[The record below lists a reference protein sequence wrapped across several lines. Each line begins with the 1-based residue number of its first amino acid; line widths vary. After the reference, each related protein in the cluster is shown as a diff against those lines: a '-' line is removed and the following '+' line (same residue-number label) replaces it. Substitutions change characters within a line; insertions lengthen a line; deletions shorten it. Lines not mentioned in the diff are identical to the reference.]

1 MVYKFTIPGRLS
13 GMNELIAYNRTN
25 VYKGSKLKKDSQ
37 MLVMY
42 EINHQ
47 LHGIHIENP
56 VIMHYHFWEPNSKR
70 DIDNVASFAMK
81 VIQDALVKCRVLD
94 NDGWKNI
101 RGFECEFDVDQQ
113 HPRIDV
119 VIEEME

>member
-1 MVYKFTIPGRLS
+1 
-13 GMNELIAYNRTN
+13 MNELIAYNRTN

-37 MLVMY
+37 MIVMY
-42 EINHQ
+42 EINHK

-101 RGFECEFDVDQQ
+101 RGFKCEFDVDQQ

>member
-1 MVYKFTIPGRLS
+1 
-13 GMNELIAYNRTN
+13 
-25 VYKGSKLKKDSQ
+25 
-37 MLVMY
+37 
-42 EINHQ
+42 
-47 LHGIHIENP
+47 
-56 VIMHYHFWEPNSKR
+56 MHYHFWEPNTKR
-70 DIDNVASFAMK
+70 DIDNISSFAMK

-101 RGFECEFDVDQQ
+101 RGFECEFDVDNK

>member
-1 MVYKFTIPGRLS
+1 MDYKFTIPGRLS

>member
-1 MVYKFTIPGRLS
+1 MDYKFTIPGRLS

-37 MLVMY
+37 QLVMY

-81 VIQDALVKCRVLD
+81 VIHDALVKCRVLD

-101 RGFECEFDVDQQ
+101 RGFECEFDVDQK

>member
-37 MLVMY
+37 QLVMY

>member
-1 MVYKFTIPGRLS
+1 MVYKFSIPGRLS

>member
-47 LHGIHIENP
+47 LHGIHIEKP
-56 VIMHYHFWEPNSKR
+56 VVMHYHFWEPNSKR

-81 VIQDALVKCRVLD
+81 VIHDALVKCRVLD

-101 RGFECEFDVDQQ
+101 RGFECEFDVDNKY
-113 HPRIDV
+113 PRIDV
-119 VIEEME
+119 VIEEIE